1 MRPGALTNENPL
13 HSMKSVN
20 SNLPIEPHHLP
31 ERLKSQFSKLKAR
44 LWRIELAL
52 GVTWGTFALLVSFL
66 TAFAL
71 DRWQDT
77 PSLIRGTLLLGALSA
92 VCLSGGWWCW
102 RWVIAQRN
110 LRDYSR
116 LVQRRYRILGDRLLG
131 IVELTEDKSEET
143 SYSEELYLAAVQQV
157 DLDARG
163 CDFTAAVSTRLLSRL
178 GAGSAVLALLTFI
191 LLAVL
196 PGAFSNTLSRWINPG
211 GNTPRYTLVT
221 IKPNTSEH
229 LAIRGESFFLE
240 ADVNYLSFW
249 KPRTVE
255 VQLDSGYQVMGQVQ
269 DNRIRLEIPGQF
281 KETSMQITVGDGMAE
296 SKIRPMQ
303 RPTLVSLNASI
314 KMPAYLNLKDA
325 SIDME
330 SGGLDI
336 LKGSE
341 VKVAGAINRPLQE
354 IVLNWGSTHRVPV
367 SISNVTFTT
376 DWLSTTNAFEA
387 DIHWKDQFGFTNAQ
401 PWKLNIRQRDDAA
414 PTFQFPELYREMA
427 ILETEAL
434 ELKTE
439 VRDDFGVK
447 EFGIDWETM
456 NGVKPSRD
464 VLDVDFKDSSLH
476 AAQKE
481 LKVSFYFSP
490 NLYDIEPGDVVE
502 LRGYVTDYFPDREP
516 GETVVYRIH
525 IVSAVEHA
533 ERIRQQLEALLT
545 QLEDVSRLEQS
556 IATATDETLEKMDT
570 LSEEDLAARL
580 QDQATDQKLNASQ
593 LSEMA
598 RKGMETLKEAMRNPT
613 FTDEVM
619 SEWSKTLSEMQQL
632 ADQKMQDAA
641 KALSKAS
648 QSPPSQS
655 PPSQSPP
662 SQSPPSKSTQKQAMQ
677 EAQETEQEILESLED
692 LQAMVNEDLDQLQA
706 LTLAQRL
713 RGLGRTEMDLETT
726 LMEGAE
732 DTIGLFP
739 DELAPRWRALHGK
752 LGDTQKETAEQ
763 SQELQDEIG
772 RFFERT
778 QKEAYGEVS
787 EDMKARQTVEGI
799 LTTQELILKN
809 ITMEAADQV
818 AIWSAQFEDWA
829 GQLEPQDD
837 SEGSGGGE
845 GGGESNQQDLTKQLM
860 ALLRMRESELNL
872 RMQTRL
878 LERQDT
884 GPETRIE
891 KGRELSSNQSKL
903 QENLLEVRE
912 EIPIPFLDPIFEEI
926 HGHMGNAA
934 DALARGQTDDR
945 AVQPETESITT
956 LTDAINIL
964 NEQAQQN
971 SSSSSSSS
979 QAMSFMMQMMMAKQG
994 MGKEGKGN
1002 TGGGSM
1008 AGGDTARDSLNQGG
1022 EDDGDAGE
1030 SRTVSRGGGQSSDL
1044 PTEFRKSFEAYYKK
1058 LEQLEQPTRRNTP

>member
-1 MRPGALTNENPL
+1 
-13 HSMKSVN
+13 MKSVN
-20 SNLPIEPHHLP
+20 NNSPIEPHHLP

-44 LWRIELAL
+44 LWRVELAL
-52 GVTWGTFALLVSFL
+52 GAAWGIFAVLVSFL
-66 TAFAL
+66 TAFVL

-77 PSLIRGTLLLGALSA
+77 PSLIRGGLLLGALA
-92 VCLSGGWWCW
+92 AICLSGGWWCW
-102 RWVIAQRN
+102 RWIIAERN

-116 LVQRRYRILGDRLLG
+116 LVQRQYRILGDRLLG
-131 IVELTEDKSEET
+131 IVELTEDNSEDT
-143 SYSEELYLAAVQQV
+143 SYSEELYQAAVQQV

-163 CDFTAAVSTRLLSRL
+163 CDFTAAVSTRLLTRL
-178 GAGSAVLALLTFI
+178 GIGSGILILITFI
-191 LLAVL
+191 LLAIL

-211 GNTPRYTLVT
+211 GGTPRYTLVT
-221 IKPNTSEH
+221 IQPDTNEH
-229 LAIRGESFFLE
+229 LAIRGESFVLE

-249 KPRTVE
+249 KPNKVT
-255 VQLDSGYQVMGQVQ
+255 VQLDSGYQVLGEVQ
-269 DNRIRLEIPGQF
+269 DNRISLEIPGQF
-281 KETSMQITVGDGMAE
+281 KETSMQMSVGDGSAE
-296 SKIRPMQ
+296 SKIKPMQ
-303 RPTLVSLNASI
+303 RPTLVSLSASI
-314 KMPAYLNLKDA
+314 QMPAYLNLPDT
-325 SIDME
+325 SVDIE

-341 VKVAGAINRPLQE
+341 VQFTGSINRSLNE
-354 IVLNWGSTHRVPV
+354 IVMNWGSMNQVPV
-367 SISNVTFTT
+367 TISNATFTT
-376 DWLSTTNAFEA
+376 EWLATTNAFEA
-387 DIHWKDQFGFTNAQ
+387 SINWTDQYGFTNAQ
-401 PWKLNIRQRDDAA
+401 PWNLNIRQRDDMA

-447 EFGIDWETM
+447 EFGINWETI
-456 NGVKPSRD
+456 NGVKPSKD
-464 VLDVDFKDSSLH
+464 VLDVDFKDYSLH

-481 LKVSFYFSP
+481 LRVSFYFSP
-490 NLYDIEPGDVVE
+490 NLYNIEPGDVVE
-502 LRGYVTDYFPDREP
+502 LRGFVTDYYPDREP
-516 GETVVYRIH
+516 GQTAIYRIH

-632 ADQKMQDAA
+632 ADQKMQEAA
-641 KALSKAS
+641 KALSQAS

-662 SQSPPSKSTQKQAMQ
+662 SQSQSQASKSAQKQAMQ
-677 EAQETEQEILESLED
+677 EAQEKEQEILDSLEQ

-726 LMEGAE
+726 LMDGAE

-739 DELAPRWRALHGK
+739 DELAPRWRALHDK

-787 EDMKARQTVEGI
+787 EDMKAKQTVESI
-799 LTTQELILKN
+799 ITTQELILKN

-818 AIWSAQFEDWA
+818 ANWSKQFEEWA
-829 GQLEPQDD
+829 SQLEPQDD

-878 LERQDT
+878 LERQNAE
-884 GPETRIE
+884 PEIRVE
-891 KGRELSSNQSKL
+891 KGRELSTNQTKL
-903 QENLLEVRE
+903 QEDLLEVRE

-945 AVQPETESITT
+945 AVEPETKSITT

-964 NEQAQQN
+964 NEQAQQS

-994 MGKEGKGN
+994 MGQEAKGN

-1008 AGGDTARDSLNQGG
+1008 AGGDTDRDSVNQGG
-1022 EDDGDAGE
+1022 ADDGDAGE
-1030 SRTVSRGGGQSSDL
+1030 SRSVSRGSGQAADL

-1058 LEQLEQPTRRNTP
+1058 LEQLEQPNPTNEGIAP

>member
-1 MRPGALTNENPL
+1 M
-13 HSMKSVN
+13 
-20 SNLPIEPHHLP
+20 
-31 ERLKSQFSKLKAR
+31 
-44 LWRIELAL
+44 
-52 GVTWGTFALLVSFL
+52 
-66 TAFAL
+66 
-71 DRWQDT
+71 
-77 PSLIRGTLLLGALSA
+77 IRGILLLSAGSVICLSA
-92 VCLSGGWWCW
+92 GWWCW
-102 RWVIAQRN
+102 RWIVAQRN

-131 IVELTEDKSEET
+131 IVELSEDKSENT
-143 SYSEELYLAAVQQV
+143 SYSEELYQAAVRQV
-157 DLDARG
+157 DTDAKG
-163 CDFTAAVSTRLLSRL
+163 CDFTGAVPTRVLKRL
-178 GAGSAVLALLTFI
+178 GIGSSALALITVI
-191 LLAVL
+191 LLGIL

-211 GNTPRYTLVT
+211 GNTPHYTLVT
-221 IKPNTSEH
+221 IQPDTHEH
-229 LAIRGESFFLE
+229 LTIRGESFILE
-240 ADVNYLSFW
+240 AEVKYLSFW
-249 KPRTVE
+249 KPRKVT
-255 VQLDSGYQVMGQVQ
+255 VQLESGYQVLGEVEN
-269 DNRIRLEIPGQF
+269 NRINLEIPGQF
-281 KETSMQITVGDGMAE
+281 KETAMHMTVGDGSAN
-296 SKIRPMQ
+296 SQIKPMQ
-303 RPTLVSLNASI
+303 RPTLVSLNTSI
-314 KMPAYLNLKDA
+314 QMPKYLQLPNTSMDV
-325 SIDME
+325 E

-336 LKGSE
+336 LKGS
-341 VKVAGAINRPLQE
+341 KVQFTGSINRDLKE
-354 IVLNWGSTHRVPV
+354 IAFKWGSMGNTPV
-367 SISNVTFTT
+367 TISNATFTT
-376 DWLSTTNAFEA
+376 DWLTTTNAFEA
-387 DIHWKDQFGFTNAQ
+387 SINWTDQYGFTNAQ
-401 PWKLNIRQRDDAA
+401 PWNLNIRQRDDQA

-447 EFGIDWETM
+447 EFGINWQTI
-456 NGVKPSRD
+456 NGVTPSKD
-464 VLDVDFKDSSLH
+464 ILDVDFTDASLH

-490 NLYDIEPGDVVE
+490 NLYNIEPGDVVE
-502 LRGYVTDYFPDREP
+502 LTGFVTDYFPDRAK
-516 GETVVYRIH
+516 GETAIYRIH

-556 IATATDETLEKMDT
+556 IATATDETLEQIDS
-570 LSEEDLAARL
+570 LPEEELAARL
-580 QDQATDQKLNASQ
+580 EDQAMDQKMNASQ

-632 ADQKMQDAA
+632 ADQKMQEAA
-641 KALSKAS
+641 KSLSQAA
-648 QSPPSQS
+648 
-655 PPSQSPP
+655 
-662 SQSPPSKSTQKQAMQ
+662 QSPPSKSQSSKSAQQQSMQ
-677 EAQETEQEILESLED
+677 EAQETEQEILESLEQ

-713 RGLGRTEMDLETT
+713 RGLGRTEMDLEST
-726 LMEGAE
+726 LMDGAE

-739 DELAPRWRALHGK
+739 DELAPRWRALHDK
-752 LGDTQKETAEQ
+752 LGDTQKSTAEQ

-787 EDMKARQTVEGI
+787 EDMKAKQTVEGI
-799 LTTQELILKN
+799 TTTQELILKN

-818 AIWSAQFEDWA
+818 AIWSKQFEDWA
-829 GQLEPQDD
+829 SQLEPQEE

-845 GGGESNQQDLTKQLM
+845 GGGENKEQDLTKQLM

-878 LERQDT
+878 LERQQSE
-884 GPETRIE
+884 PEIKVE
-891 KGRELSSNQSKL
+891 KGRALSKNQEDL

-926 HGHMGNAA
+926 HTHMGNAA
-934 DALARGQTDDR
+934 NALARGQTDDR
-945 AVQPETESITT
+945 AVEPETQSITT

-964 NEQAQQN
+964 NEQAQQSN
-971 SSSSSSSS
+971 SSSSSSS

-994 MGKEGKGN
+994 MGQQGKGN
-1002 TGGGSM
+1002 MGGGSM
-1008 AGGDTARDSLNQGG
+1008 AGGDTDRTSLNQGG

-1030 SRTVSRGGGQSSDL
+1030 SRSVSRGSGQAADL

-1058 LEQLEQPTRRNTP
+1058 LEQLEQPRAVNNPSNQGDAP